1 MNATSKWSSGESIT
15 SFAKQ
20 KTEGMGS
27 IMAKI
32 NLTKPLEIFDT
43 MVANQQWDSLGR
55 ILTSP
60 DGLKTMEKLAT
71 TPAAIRNW
79 RLLIAPLF
87 VGGNK
92 MEDKETIQK
101 KYENQFKGIMQ

>member
-1 MNATSKWSSGESIT
+1 
-15 SFAKQ
+15 
-20 KTEGMGS
+20 
-27 IMAKI
+27 
-32 NLTKPLEIFDT
+32 

-60 DGLKTMEKLAT
+60 DGLKTMENLAT

-92 MEDKETIQK
+92 MEDKEAIQK
-101 KYENQFKGIMQ
+101 KYENALEAYEKSLSIDSTNASTANIVKRLQELLGKED